1 MVNNPKL
8 KMQEAL
14 STYIKFIPFSNFN
27 LWDVKR
33 YYNKTNINF
42 ENVVTL
48 AEILIPYRKP
58 VTKEEMIKN
67 KWQII
72 SKINFGGELFLRDF
86 EEINTYKG
94 NVNLVPENAIIYSK
108 INVRH
113 GCIYF
118 HEKGKTPFGVSSE
131 YPTYTFDESKISGKF
146 LHKILRSKT
155 FKKLL
160 NTKTTGISKARVKQ
174 DEFLNIEIPLPSL
187 AEQEK
192 IINAYIQKVERAKKD
207 KQETGSLEEA
217 IEKYLFDALGYK
229 INSSTNVKKKGSYLR
244 LMDYSAIDKWG
255 ADQNNTNKL
264 TLTKAFDLKKIKEI
278 CTVSSGG
285 TPSRDRKEYYTG
297 NIPWIKTG
305 EVVNDV
311 IYETEEKITKEA
323 IENSSAKIYPKD
335 SLIIAMYGQGLTRG
349 RTAKLGIDASTNQAC
364 AVLFDINNLIVLTD
378 FLWIYLMGE
387 YKRLRELASGNNQP
401 NLNAQMIKDYNVVIP
416 PLSVQREIIKN
427 YSALKTKVK
436 TIESEFEKLTSI
448 AELEFEKQIFK
459 SN

>member
-1 MVNNPKL
+1 
-8 KMQEAL
+8 MQEAV

-33 YYNKTNINF
+33 YYNKTNLKF

-48 AEILIPYRKP
+48 ADILIPCRQP
-58 VTKEEMIKN
+58 VTKAEMIKN

-94 NVNLVPENAIIYSK
+94 NLNLVPDNAIIYSK

-113 GCIYF
+113 GCIYY
-118 HEKGKTPFGVSSE
+118 HEKGKMPFGVSSE
-131 YPTYTFDESKISGKF
+131 YPTYTFDETKISGKF
-146 LHKILRSKT
+146 LHKILRSDA

-160 NTKTTGISKARVKQ
+160 NTKTSGISKARVKQ
-174 DEFLNIEIPLPSL
+174 DEFLDIEIPLPSL
-187 AEQEK
+187 IEQES
-192 IINAYIQKVERAKKD
+192 IINSYLQKIESAKKA
-207 KQETGSLEEA
+207 KAETGSLEEE
-217 IEKYLFDALGYK
+217 IEKYLFEALGYK
-229 INSSTNVKKKGSYLR
+229 IKPSIASKKKGIYLR
-244 LMDYSAIDKWG
+244 VIDYSVIDKWG
-255 ADQNNTNKL
+255 ADQNNSKEL
-264 TLTKAFDLKKIKEI
+264 ILTKSFEIKKIKDV

-311 IYETEEKITKEA
+311 IYDTEEKITKEA
-323 IENSSAKIYPKD
+323 IENSSAKIYPKG

-364 AVLFDINNLIVLTD
+364 AVLFNINNKIVLTD

-387 YKRLRELASGNNQP
+387 YNRLRDLASGNNQP

-416 PLSVQREIIKN
+416 PINIQEEIIKN
-427 YSALKTKVK
+427 YSFLKSKVK
-436 TIESEFEKLTSI
+436 SIESEFEKLTSI
-448 AELEFEKQIFK
+448 AELEFEKQIFG
-459 SN
+459 

>member
-1 MVNNPKL
+1 
-8 KMQEAL
+8 MQETV
-14 STYIKFIPFSNFN
+14 STYIKFIPFSSFS

-33 YYNKTNINF
+33 YYNKTKLNF

-48 AEILIPYRKP
+48 ADILIPYRKP
-58 VTKEEMIKN
+58 VSKAEMIKN

-94 NVNLVPENAIIYSK
+94 NLNLVPENAIIYSK

-113 GCIYF
+113 GCIYY

-131 YPTYTFDESKISGKF
+131 YPTYTFDESKISGQF
-146 LHKILRSKT
+146 LHKILRSSA

-160 NTKTTGISKARVKQ
+160 NSKTSGISKARVKQ
-174 DEFLNIEIPLPSL
+174 DEFLDIQIPLPPIKD
-187 AEQEK
+187 QEN
-192 IINAYIQKVERAKKD
+192 IINAYNSKIQQAKKV
-207 KQETGSLEEA
+207 KQQSGSLEEE

-229 INSSTNVKKKGSYLR
+229 TNLSDVSKKQGNYLR
-244 LMDYSAIDKWG
+244 LLDYFEMEKWG
-255 ADQNNTNKL
+255 ADQNNSNKL
-264 TLTKAFDLKKIKEI
+264 ILTKSFDVKRIKEL

-305 EVVNDV
+305 EVVNDI
-311 IYETEEKITKEA
+311 IYDTEEKITKEA
-323 IENSSAKIYPKD
+323 IENSSAKIYPKG

-364 AVLFDINNLIVLTD
+364 AVLFNINNELILTD

-387 YKRLRELASGNNQP
+387 YNRLRELASGNNQP
-401 NLNAQMIKDYNVVIP
+401 NLNAQMIKDYNVIIP
-416 PLSVQREIIKN
+416 PFPIQKEIIKN

-436 TIESEFEKLTSI
+436 MIDTEFNKLSAI
-448 AELEFEKQIFK
+448 AEQGFEKQIFG
-459 SN
+459 